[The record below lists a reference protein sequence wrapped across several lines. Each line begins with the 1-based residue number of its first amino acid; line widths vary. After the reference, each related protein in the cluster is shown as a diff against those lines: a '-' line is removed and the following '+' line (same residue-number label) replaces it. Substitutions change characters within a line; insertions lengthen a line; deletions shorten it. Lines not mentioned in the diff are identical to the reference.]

1 MAEAPGGAGVHEGL
15 GVLDL
20 WCRAACDPGHTLAG
34 DYHEPR
40 LGSFWAV
47 ALGTSIDACL
57 WHQRFQVSLG
67 QMVLNEAQD
76 LSQNPVIPWGTRE
89 ALGDEP
95 ATWFSSRE
103 LSTE

>member
-1 MAEAPGGAGVHEGL
+1 MAETPGGAGIHEGL

-20 WCRAACDPGHTLAG
+20 RCRAACDPGHTLAG
-34 DYHEPR
+34 GYHEPR

-47 ALGTSIDACL
+47 ALGTSVDDCL

-67 QMVLNEAQD
+67 QTVLNEAQD
-76 LSQNPVIPWGTRE
+76 LGQNSVLPWGKRA

-95 ATWFSSRE
+95 ARGFQVE
-103 LSTE
+103 N